1 MDHWAN
7 AHLLRQEEINMR
19 RRLYLFTLGLSIAV
33 YSGVYRHAM
42 DVHAQLDGMTLLGL
56 SASEYRPFDTAKF
69 GSGLVWLTD
78 DWLLT
83 TKRNSLGVY
92 DAVTNKLLAYRE
104 WEYDE
109 DKEWYL
115 DESNRKMPLLVDPVL
130 GFLADNGSRLV
141 TYHGNGVI
149 RIWTTRD
156 WALEKTIE
164 SDLFRKRDFR
174 VRLTPDKRYIYAILE
189 YTNKKGRTGFL
200 DWRTGKLVNLGAPRC
215 VLGFSRSGNY
225 ALALEDGV
233 LEVYSYPDWRQVA
246 QTRALQRYGVSNYLD
261 SPVICFGVSDEELF
275 IARSWGERK
284 DWFLCVYNWAKDKE
298 VRYCT
303 GEQFISWPQ
312 FYATTQ
318 YTPPP
323 IIGDRLAL
331 FKTRKPGEN
340 RSPGWMLWDFKRL
353 FPALEYTLPEPWSMG
368 HFLVSPNAKRVYFYI
383 HTPEFKEVKTFV
395 GVVPADWHLAAAHLK
410 DIND

>member
-1 MDHWAN
+1 M
-7 AHLLRQEEINMR
+7 
-19 RRLYLFTLGLSIAV
+19 
-33 YSGVYRHAM
+33 
-42 DVHAQLDGMTLLGL
+42 
-56 SASEYRPFDTAKF
+56 K
-69 GSGLVWLTD
+69 
-78 DWLLT
+78 
-83 TKRNSLGVY
+83 
-92 DAVTNKLLAYRE
+92 VTEKC
-104 WEYDE
+104 
-109 DKEWYL
+109 
-115 DESNRKMPLLVDPVL
+115 PLLVDPVL

-164 SDLFRKRDFR
+164 SDLFRKRDFE

-246 QTRALQRYGVSNYLD
+246 QTRALQRYGVSNYFD

-312 FYATTQ
+312 FYATTK

-331 FKTRKPGEN
+331 FETMKPGEN
-340 RSPGWMLWDFKRL
+340 RFPGWMLWDFKRL
-353 FPALEYTLPEPWSMG
+353 FPALEYTLPKPWSMG